1 MSKRPRPNHIFSIQK
16 IGWSI
21 AGLLLFCIALL
32 IGYVLGFSH
41 AEEELAKE
49 KAQTQQLAEQIREIA
64 AIDESQIATSKPKE
78 VLQER
83 EIQRLKKE
91 LETMIQKE
99 RGVKKTV
106 IEPVKPQHEYSP
118 KDDNAPPP
126 SPHKRAVVSDV
137 KGAKLV
143 IIIDDV
149 SYAHDVK
156 SLQSI
161 GIPLVMSFLPPSA
174 RHPESAKLAQGY
186 KHSMVHLPL
195 EAVDFSDEEA
205 VTLRVTDS
213 EEIIAKQI
221 STLKQLYPNVR
232 YMNNHTGSKF
242 TADADAME
250 RLLKVMKK
258 EGLIFVDSRTTGKTK
273 VPEVSRK
280 LDLRYIGRDVFLD
293 HKDGVGNVK
302 KQIQEAVAVAKRH
315 GSAIAIG
322 HPRPDTIKALR
333 ESKALLGEVR
343 LVGIE
348 QI

>member
-16 IGWSI
+16 IGWGI
-21 AGLLLFCIALL
+21 VALLLFCIALL

-41 AEEELAKE
+41 AEEELAQE
-49 KAQTQQLAEQIREIA
+49 KAQTEQLAEQIREIA
-64 AIDESQIATSKPKE
+64 AIDESYIPTAKPKE
-78 VLQER
+78 GIQER

-91 LETMIQKE
+91 LEDMIAKE
-99 RGVKKTV
+99 RSEKKTV
-106 IEPVKPQHEYSP
+106 REPVKPHHEYAP
-118 KDDNAPPP
+118 KNEKAAPPP
-126 SPHKRAVVSDV
+126 PPKRAIVSDT
-137 KGAKLV
+137 KGGKLV

-161 GIPLVMSFLPPSA
+161 GIPLVMSFLPPSS
-174 RHPESAKLAQGY
+174 RHPESARLAQSY
-186 KHSMVHLPL
+186 KNSMVHLPL

-213 EEIIAKQI
+213 EEAIVKRI
-221 STLKQLYPNVR
+221 STLKQLYPNIR

-250 RLLKVMKK
+250 RLIKVMKK
-258 EGLIFVDSRTTGKTK
+258 EGLVFVDSRTTGKTK
-273 VPEVSRK
+273 VPEVTRK
-280 LDLRYIGRDVFLD
+280 LGMRYIGRDVFLD

-333 ESKALLGEVR
+333 ESKAILGEVQ
-343 LVGIE
+343 LVGID

>member
-1 MSKRPRPNHIFSIQK
+1 MYKQPHKPPIFTFRS
-16 IGWSI
+16 
-21 AGLLLFCIALL
+21 LLWVIVFVLSFCIALL
-32 IGYVLGFSH
+32 IGYWLGFSQ
-41 AEEELAKE
+41 AEKQLEFER
-49 KAQTQQLAEQIREIA
+49 TQSRNLAEQIRLIA
-64 AIDESQIATSKPKE
+64 EVDDTDIQSSQRKQDYE
-78 VLQER
+78 V
-83 EIQRLKKE
+83 IKLKKE
-91 LETMIQKE
+91 LEKIIEKE
-99 RGVKKTV
+99 RSKGDKAYVVT
-106 IEPVKPQHEYSP
+106 
-118 KDDNAPPP
+118 PP
-126 SPHKRAVVSDV
+126 SSVVKNGNISEIHN
-137 KGAKLV
+137 AKLV

-161 GIPLVMSFLPPSA
+161 GIPLMMSFLPPSN

-186 KHSMVHLPL
+186 KNTMVHLPL

-205 VTLRVTDS
+205 VTLRVTDT
-213 EEIIAKQI
+213 EETIAKRI
-221 STLKQLYPNVR
+221 STLKQLYPSVR

-242 TADADAME
+242 TADTEAME
-250 RLLKVMKK
+250 RLLRVMKK

-280 LDLRYIGRDVFLD
+280 LGVRYVGRDVFLD
-293 HKDGVGNVK
+293 HKDGVNNVK

-333 ESKALLGEVR
+333 ESKALLGEVQ

>member
-1 MSKRPRPNHIFSIQK
+1 MNKRPRPNHIFSVQK
-16 IGWSI
+16 IGWI
-21 AGLLLFCIALL
+21 IVVLLLFCIALL

-41 AEEELAKE
+41 AKEELAKE
-49 KAQTQQLAEQIREIA
+49 KAQTEKIK
-64 AIDESQIATSKPKE
+64 QIATIDQSYVPVAKSKDAA
-78 VLQER
+78 QER
-83 EIQRLKKE
+83 EIKRLKKE
-91 LETMIQKE
+91 LEEMLHKE
-99 RGVKKTV
+99 YAEKNGMQ
-106 IEPVKPQHEYSP
+106 EAVKPHHENTPKNEKSP
-118 KDDNAPPP
+118 HPPP
-126 SPHKRAVVSDV
+126 PKRAIVSDA
-137 KGAKLV
+137 KGSKLV

-149 SYAHDVK
+149 SYAHDVE

-161 GIPLVMSFLPPSA
+161 GIPLVMSFLPPNSI
-174 RHPESAKLAQGY
+174 HPESAKLARGY

-195 EAVDFSDEEA
+195 EAVNFNNEEA
-205 VTLRVTDS
+205 MTLRVTDS
-213 EEIIAKQI
+213 EETIAKRI

-250 RLLKVMKK
+250 RLIKVMKK
-258 EGLIFVDSRTTGKTK
+258 EGLIFVDSRTTAKTK
-273 VPEVSRK
+273 APDVARK
-280 LDLRYIGRDVFLD
+280 LGVRYIGRDVFLD

-302 KQIQEAVAVAKRH
+302 KQIQEAVAIAKRH

-333 ESKALLGEVR
+333 ESKALLGEVQ